1 MKNNF
6 LFICMLLILCHLPI
20 HQLQAQTIDT
30 TLLCQGAYFTEAEGK
45 AALEQFATTYH
56 DRAGWEKRA
65 EKIRQTIIQ
74 GSGLWQ
80 HPEHT
85 PLKPIIHSKRT
96 YDGYTVE
103 NVAFESLPGFFVTG
117 NLYRPVQKQSSYPA
131 ILAPH
136 GHGTD
141 PRFSEYVQRRCATL
155 ARMGAIVFAYDMVG
169 MGESDQCS
177 HKHPRALT
185 LQTHN
190 SMRAVDFLLSLPEVD
205 PKRIGVSGES
215 GGGTQTFLLTAV
227 DKRIA
232 VSIPVVMVSA
242 YFFGGCTCESGM
254 PVHRTKDFQTSNVE
268 IAALAAPR
276 PMLLISDGGDWT
288 KNTPD
293 VEYPYIRNIYKL
305 YGKEDRVANLH
316 LPQEG
321 HDYGVNKRKGAY
333 AFFAKYLDLSLKEV
347 TNANGEIDENFVT
360 IEPRAALEVFNAA
373 HPRPAYAIKGDEAV
387 SGMLASYS
395 SGASNKR

>member
-1 MKNNF
+1 MKNKLHF
-6 LFICMLLILCHLPI
+6 LCMFLMLCYLPI
-20 HQLQAQTIDT
+20 HQLQAQPIDT
-30 TLLCQGAYFTEAEGK
+30 TLLCRGDYFTEAEGK
-45 AALEQFATTYH
+45 AALEQFATTYN
-56 DRAGWEKRA
+56 DQESWEKRA
-65 EKIRQTIIQ
+65 DHIRQTIIQ
-74 GSGLWQ
+74 GSRIWQ
-80 HPEHT
+80 LPQHT

-117 NLYRPVQKQSSYPA
+117 NLYRPTQKQSSYAA

-141 PRFSEYVQRRCATL
+141 PRFSEYVQRRCASL

-169 MGESDQCS
+169 MGESDQCT
-177 HKHPRALT
+177 HKHPQALT

-190 SMRAVDFLLSLPEVD
+190 SMRAVDFLLSLPGVD

-215 GGGTQTFLLTAV
+215 GGGTQTFLLTAL

-242 YFFGGCTCESGM
+242 HFFGGCTCESGM
-254 PVHRTKDFQTSNVE
+254 PIHRTKDFQTSNVE

-288 KNTPD
+288 KNTPE

-316 LPQEG
+316 LPDEG

-333 AFFAKYLDLSLKEV
+333 AFFAKYLDLSLQKV
-347 TNANGEIDENFVT
+347 TDTTGAINENFVT
-360 IEPRAALEVFNAA
+360 VEPRSALEVFNVA

-395 SGASNKR
+395 RLK